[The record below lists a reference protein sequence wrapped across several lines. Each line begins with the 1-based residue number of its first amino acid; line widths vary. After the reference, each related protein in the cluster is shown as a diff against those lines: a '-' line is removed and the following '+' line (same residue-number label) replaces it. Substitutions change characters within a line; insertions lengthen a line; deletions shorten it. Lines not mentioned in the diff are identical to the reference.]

1 MTRTVFILFS
11 VFIILMA
18 VLVTT
23 TNIENSRMSKKI
35 NDDALLIDSL
45 QSECNIKELTI
56 GRCEFIIDEL
66 QVKHPKEVEKLYNE
80 TE

>member
-1 MTRTVFILFS
+1 MTRTVFVLFS

-23 TNIENSRMSKKI
+23 ANIENSRLSKKI
-35 NDDALLIDSL
+35 KDDSALIDSL
-45 QSECNIKELTI
+45 QSECNIKDITI
-56 GRCEFIIDEL
+56 GRNEFIIDEL
-66 QVKHPKEVEKLYNE
+66 TEKHPKEVKKLYNE